1 MNPNPKPD
9 STTTA
14 LEFFDRVLP
23 RQGQY
28 MAFELPSRQHH
39 VFHTTAELADFVDGF
54 DAGEIY
60 HACASY
66 RSGQSRKAEN
76 VQALRSFWLDLD
88 CGPTKDYPDQESAL
102 RALIGLCRATKLPR
116 PIVLDS
122 GGGLHLYWPLTA
134 DVTPKD
140 WKPVAAALKALC
152 EAHGLLADRNVTT
165 DTARILRPPGTLN
178 RKYSPPPT
186 VKVVG
191 DAAPVDFSAFKS
203 VVEAAA
209 GKIRPDSTMSEI
221 KKASAQIINL
231 HGLTLDT
238 NRRMIGEAA
247 NWPATPENIAR
258 VRSYLDAVPADADYD
273 RWRDCVWAVA
283 SLDWGNTGR
292 GLVEDWSRQSGDH
305 WKDGGHEAGKKIRQ
319 LMDDYDPSQGIT
331 IGTLIHHARQHGYTE
346 ASGVVGTPSSATII
360 QPTQARESQFYS
372 AASLKGKAVPP
383 RQWLVQGLVP
393 QKTVTLFSGD
403 GGTGKSLLALQL
415 AVAVAAQTAWIGKT
429 ANTGR
434 VIFLSAEDDDD
445 ELHRRL
451 DDILTAEGR
460 DYDDLSGLTLRS
472 LAGEDALL
480 AVETQ
485 IALMQSALFEE
496 LDKRAAE
503 EAPALI
509 VIDTLADVYP
519 ANENDRA
526 KVRQFVGI
534 LRGLAIKRKCAV
546 LLLGHPSLTGL
557 NSGTGTS
564 GSTAWNNS
572 VRSRLYLS
580 RITDNGFEPDPDA
593 RVLSTKKANY
603 GRTGGEINLKWE
615 AGVFVAETQPSG
627 LDALAAGTKGERVF
641 LKLLDTLTAQGRYV
655 SANPG
660 PTYAPAQ
667 FASHPEAEGCTKRA
681 LKSAMDALFGRGEIV
696 SARHGSGAKA
706 RSHIARKGADHG
718 QE

>member
-1 MNPNPKPD
+1 MGACNLPEYPPD
-9 STTTA
+9 
-14 LEFFDRVLP
+14 
-23 RQGQY
+23 
-28 MAFELPSRQHH
+28 
-39 VFHTTAELADFVDGF
+39 
-54 DAGEIY
+54 
-60 HACASY
+60 
-66 RSGQSRKAEN
+66 
-76 VQALRSFWLDLD
+76 
-88 CGPTKDYPDQESAL
+88 L
-102 RALIGLCRATKLPR
+102 RALEDSKRGEKWARRALDAEAA
-116 PIVLDS
+116 IVAGAMNGTRNTTLNN
-122 GGGLHLYWPLTA
+122 
-134 DVTPKD
+134 
-140 WKPVAAALKALC
+140 AALKLG
-152 EAHGLLADRNVTT
+152 H
-165 DTARILRPPGTLN
+165 
-178 RKYSPPPT
+178 
-186 VKVVG
+186 KV
-191 DAAPVDFSAFKS
+191 AAGYLQAGE
-203 VVEAAA
+203 VEAALMEA
-209 GKIRPDSTMSEI
+209 AQRSGLAQEDGPEAVRATIRSGLTTGLQEPEHPQDRPDY
-221 KKASAQIINL
+221 
-231 HGLTLDT
+231 
-238 NRRMIGEAA
+238 R
-247 NWPATPENIAR
+247 PP
-258 VRSYLDAVPADADYD
+258 P
-273 RWRDCVWAVA
+273 
-283 SLDWGNTGR
+283 R
-292 GLVEDWSRQSGDH
+292 G
-305 WKDGGHEAGKKIRQ
+305 
-319 LMDDYDPSQGIT
+319 T
-331 IGTLIHHARQHGYTE
+331 
-346 ASGVVGTPSSATII
+346 TII
-360 QPTQARESQFYS
+360 QPAPTRESQFYS
-372 AASLKGKAVPP
+372 AASLKGKPVPP
-383 RQWLVQGLVP
+383 RQWLVHGLVP

-429 ANTGR
+429 ANIGR

-451 DDILTAEGR
+451 DDILRVEHR
-460 DYDDLSGLTLRS
+460 DYDDLAGLTLRS

-503 EAPALI
+503 ETPALI

-580 RITDNGFEPDPDA
+580 RITDNGFEPNPDA

-615 AGVFVAETQPSG
+615 AGVFVAEAQPTG
-627 LDALAAGTKGERVF
+627 LDVLAAGAMGERVF
-641 LKLLDTLTAQGRYV
+641 LKLLDTLTGQGRHV
-655 SANPG
+655 SASPG
-660 PTYAPAQ
+660 PTYAPTQ

-696 SARHGSGAKA
+696 VAEHGKGAKA

-718 QE
+718 HE

>member
-1 MNPNPKPD
+1 MGACNLPEYPPD
-9 STTTA
+9 LRSLEDTKRGEKWARRA
-14 LEFFDRVLP
+14 LEAEAAIVAGAMNGTRN
-23 RQGQY
+23 
-28 MAFELPSRQHH
+28 
-39 VFHTTAELADFVDGF
+39 TTL
-54 DAGEIY
+54 
-60 HACASY
+60 
-66 RSGQSRKAEN
+66 N
-76 VQALRSFWLDLD
+76 N
-88 CGPTKDYPDQESAL
+88 
-102 RALIGLCRATKLPR
+102 
-116 PIVLDS
+116 
-122 GGGLHLYWPLTA
+122 
-134 DVTPKD
+134 
-140 WKPVAAALKALC
+140 AALKLG
-152 EAHGLLADRNVTT
+152 H
-165 DTARILRPPGTLN
+165 
-178 RKYSPPPT
+178 
-186 VKVVG
+186 KVASG
-191 DAAPVDFSAFKS
+191 YLQAAE
-203 VVEAAA
+203 VEAALMEA
-209 GKIRPDSTMSEI
+209 AQRSGLAQEDGPEAVRATIRS
-221 KKASAQIINL
+221 
-231 HGLTLDT
+231 GLTAGLQEPEHPHD
-238 NRRMIGEAA
+238 RADHR
-247 NWPATPENIAR
+247 PAP
-258 VRSYLDAVPADADYD
+258 
-273 RWRDCVWAVA
+273 
-283 SLDWGNTGR
+283 R
-292 GLVEDWSRQSGDH
+292 G
-305 WKDGGHEAGKKIRQ
+305 
-319 LMDDYDPSQGIT
+319 P
-331 IGTLIHHARQHGYTE
+331 
-346 ASGVVGTPSSATII
+346 TII
-360 QPTQARESQFYS
+360 QPAPARESRFYS

-383 RQWLVQGLVP
+383 RQWLVHGLVP

-615 AGVFVAETQPSG
+615 AGVFVAEAQPTG
-627 LDALAAGTKGERVF
+627 LDALAAGARGERVF

-655 SANPG
+655 SASPG
-660 PTYAPAQ
+660 PTYAPTQ

-696 SARHGSGAKA
+696 IASHGSGAKA
-706 RSHIARKGADHG
+706 RSHIARKGADDG